1 VAPAPPPAPKT
12 SGSIV
17 NASTVVGKCPDG
29 PKMNA
34 HAAQTTIQ
42 QLVSPCAAVPNGKA
56 HFSATLLP
64 GGHIELG
71 SPDGNTAGGVVPTCV
86 LKSRLIHSV
95 PLKRP
100 CVLDVQ
106 LEEHDVMITVAKPSP

>member
-1 VAPAPPPAPKT
+1 M
-12 SGSIV
+12 V
-17 NASTVVGKCPDG
+17 NASTVVSKNCPDG

-34 HAAQTTIQ
+34 RAAQTTIQ
-42 QLVSPCAAVPNGKA
+42 QLVSPCTAVPNGKA

-71 SPDGNTAGGVVPTCV
+71 SPDGNTEVGVVPTCV
-86 LKSRLIHSV
+86 LKSRLTHSV

-100 CVLDVQ
+100 CMLDVE
-106 LEEHDVMITVAKPSP
+106 LEEHNVTITVAKPSP